1 VQVQGRWFGSFDL
14 VVFWMQVQ
22 GRWFGSFDLVVF
34 GCRCRVGG
42 LGVLTWWFS
51 GAG

>member
-1 VQVQGRWFGSFDL
+1 
-14 VVFWMQVQ
+14 VQ

-42 LGVLTWWFS
+42 LGVLTWFL
-51 GAG
+51 GAGAG